1 MVKNKNKKYGQMT
14 ERDIERLQLGKGL
27 NVEKAGEI
35 FDRLLAQKL
44 GKGGGQLTEA
54 EMKRILKNSKK

>member
-14 ERDIERLQLGKGL
+14 EGDIERLQLGKGL

-35 FDRLLAQKL
+35 FDRLLGKKVM
-44 GKGGGQLTEA
+44 KGGGQLTEA
-54 EMKRILKNSKK
+54 EIKRLLKR

>member
-1 MVKNKNKKYGQMT
+1 MS

-35 FDRLLAQKL
+35 FDRLLSKKVM
-44 GKGGGQLTEA
+44 KGGGQLTEA
-54 EMKRILKNSKK
+54 EMKRILKR